1 MKYIKFILTAVL
13 GIVLPFAIL
22 KVGIENNSFAELSDK
37 ILYLYPVYLPVFCG
51 WFGIKIFKE
60 TGKILLPTVIFGL
73 FLVVGTYFLTEMI
86 FNSIERSLAD
96 AVIGLLL
103 MGPTVYSISVFSIA
117 AAICKHKKKKQE
129 ASTVE

>member
-1 MKYIKFILTAVL
+1 MKYIKLIFTAVL
-13 GIVLPFAIL
+13 GVVLPFAIL

-51 WFGIKIFKE
+51 WFGIKLFKE
-60 TGKILLPTVIFGL
+60 TGKILLPNVIFGL

-103 MGPTVYSISVFSIA
+103 YGPMIYSIPVSLIA
-117 AAICKHKKKKQE
+117 AANYKHKKIQE
-129 ASTVE
+129 DKIDE